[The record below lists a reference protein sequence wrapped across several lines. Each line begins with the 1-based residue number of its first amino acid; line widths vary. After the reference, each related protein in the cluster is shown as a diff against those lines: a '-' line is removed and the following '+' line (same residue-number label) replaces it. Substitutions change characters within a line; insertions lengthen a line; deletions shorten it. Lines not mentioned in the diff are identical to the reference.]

1 MQAVLIAV
9 VVAGYALFTYV
20 SDRSQAED
28 AAGRQAMAVA
38 RSVADSPSVV
48 EAIGTSDP
56 TARLESYSVRVQRD
70 TEVDFVTI
78 MNPQG
83 IRWTHPD
90 RSQIG
95 KKFLGHIE
103 PALKGR
109 SFTETYTGTLGPS
122 VRAVT
127 PVESGGKVIG
137 LVSAGIRVEAITQ
150 RVQDQVTALI
160 GVAAGALAL
169 GAVGTYVVNA
179 RLRRHTHGMNAT
191 ELSHMHDYH
200 QAALHAVREGLLM
213 LDGQYR
219 VALMNDGGREL
230 LGVGPEVDVVGRSVA
245 SLGLPAPL
253 TGALLSSEE
262 RVDEVH
268 LTDSRVLVV
277 NTSPV
282 SGGER
287 RGTVATLR
295 DVTELQSL
303 MGELDSER
311 GFTQALRSQAHE
323 AANRLHTVVSLIELG
338 RAEEAVDF
346 ATAELELAQTLTDQV
361 VSAVNEPVLAALLLG
376 KTAQANERGVELV
389 VSEDSG
395 LDDGLLPDSLPAR
408 DLVTILGNLIDNAVD
423 AAQGSLRARVTVT
436 AYTEAGTDGS
446 ALLLRVADTGSGVD
460 PAHAEAVFQRGF
472 STKPAGPG
480 GRGLGLA
487 LVRQAV
493 NRHEGTLTVAEA
505 EGAGRCSRCG
515 CRCGRRGGSR
525 PGMTRGR
532 RRRPGIP
539 SRPRV
544 LFRLRVLFPKVALHD
559 YGRPDPRSHRRGR
572 SRRRRR
578 ACHVRRP
585 GAGVRGGGQG
595 AHRGG
600 GAAGAGADAGRPVAA
615 GPASAGR
622 ARAAVGAVVAGGR
635 VSRGRDRGDVGA
647 GPGGGAGGGVAG
659 GRPVR
664 AEAVHVRD
672 TAGPAGAV
680 RRVPCGGGGSERPG
694 RGRPGAGRTA
704 GTVACGPAQRF
715 ERTDAG
721 AGDGRSAGLRGG
733 LTAAGIAEAVGISR
747 ITARRYLEHL
757 VEAGRAARSPQY
769 GTVGRPELQYRWV
782 KG

>member
-1 MQAVLIAV
+1 MRFPHIPRPRSLAGQLFGMQAVLIAV

-28 AAGRQAMAVA
+28 AAGRQATAVA

-48 EAIGTSDP
+48 AAIGTSDP
-56 TARLESYSVRVQRD
+56 TAHLETYSLRVQRD
-70 TEVDFVTI
+70 TQVDFVTI

-90 RSQIG
+90 KNQIG
-95 KKFLGHIE
+95 KKFLGHIG
-103 PALKGR
+103 PALDGG
-109 SFTETYTGTLGPS
+109 SFTETYTGTLGAS

-127 PVESGGKVIG
+127 PIYNTGHTRIIG

-169 GAVGTYVVNA
+169 GAVGTYVINA
-179 RLRRHTHGMNAT
+179 RLRRHTHNMNAT

-230 LGVGPEVDVVGRSVA
+230 LGVTGDVVGRSVA
-245 SLGLPAPL
+245 DLGLPAPL

-268 LTDSRVLVV
+268 LTASRVLVV

-287 RGTVATLR
+287 RGTVVTLR

-376 KTAQANERGVELV
+376 KTAQSNERGVELV

-395 LDDGLLPDSLPAR
+395 LDDGLLPDSLSAR

-436 AYTEAGTDGS
+436 ARTEAEAMGSGSGSGS
-446 ALLLRVADTGSGVD
+446 ALVLRVADTGTGVD

-505 EGAGRCSRCG
+505 EG
-515 CRCGRRGGSR
+515 
-525 PGMTRGR
+525 
-532 RRRPGIP
+532 
-539 SRPRV
+539 
-544 LFRLRVLFPKVALHD
+544 
-559 YGRPDPRSHRRGR
+559 
-572 SRRRRR
+572 
-578 ACHVRRP
+578 
-585 GAGVRGGGQG
+585 
-595 AHRGG
+595 G
-600 GAAGAGADAGRPVAA
+600 GAVFEVRLPLWGADASTG
-615 GPASAGR
+615 G
-622 ARAAVGAVVAGGR
+622 VGASSSPGAA
-635 VSRGRDRGDVGA
+635 SRG
-647 GPGGGAGGGVAG
+647 
-659 GRPVR
+659 
-664 AEAVHVRD
+664 E
-672 TAGPAGAV
+672 
-680 RRVPCGGGGSERPG
+680 GS
-694 RGRPGAGRTA
+694 
-704 GTVACGPAQRF
+704 
-715 ERTDAG
+715 
-721 AGDGRSAGLRGG
+721 
-733 LTAAGIAEAVGISR
+733 
-747 ITARRYLEHL
+747 
-757 VEAGRAARSPQY
+757 
-769 GTVGRPELQYRWV
+769 
-782 KG
+782 